1 MQISLEP
8 TLRMDDTVHVPKEKF
23 HRAESRE
30 DHRITTVSLPR
41 ELHERLGI
49 LALRRRTAM
58 TEVIRQAISE
68 FLDRAEDTAP
78 RARRRS
84 KR

>member
-1 MQISLEP
+1 
-8 TLRMDDTVHVPKEKF
+8 MDDTVQVPIERF

-41 ELHERLGI
+41 ELHERLAI

-58 TEVIRQAISE
+58 TEVIRQAVAE
-68 FLDRAEDTAP
+68 FLDRAEGRAP
-78 RARRRS
+78 RTRKKS